1 MLVVKLTQ
9 RSQHT
14 PLEDSG
20 CLNDW
25 NEVMC
30 VEMFGKLCLTWKINI
45 EIRDQTKPCLH
56 PFSQDCS
63 WWNCDNQA
71 PYGLSHSLPFWAL
84 SQNNTA
90 PSPCEPFTL
99 LPLSESAHWK
109 VSDIYS
115 MPVTVIFSKEVS
127 FLPSLSSLL
136 TTVHE
141 GFTEELPCIAAVSL
155 GERQGLQ
162 TVNTVSSM
170 HGSCQGGLI
179 FSSKP
184 KQEVNFFPQKE

>member
-1 MLVVKLTQ
+1 MGWPNPTSPGCPLVICRGRMLVVKLTQ
-9 RSQHT
+9 CSQHT
-14 PLEDSG
+14 PLEDLG

-71 PYGLSHSLPFWAL
+71 PYGLSHSFPFWAL

-90 PSPCEPFTL
+90 PSPCELFYLFQNLLTEKSLIFILCLLRWFSAKRFPFCHPWVAYL
-99 LPLSESAHWK
+99 LLSMK
-109 VSDIYS
+109 VS
-115 MPVTVIFSKEVS
+115 
-127 FLPSLSSLL
+127 
-136 TTVHE
+136 
-141 GFTEELPCIAAVSL
+141 
-155 GERQGLQ
+155 
-162 TVNTVSSM
+162 
-170 HGSCQGGLI
+170 
-179 FSSKP
+179 
-184 KQEVNFFPQKE
+184 QKNCPA